1 MFILSLIPDFMSI
14 APVILRGLI
23 FCTILVLA
31 LNARTQVTESSPIR
45 LKNGL
50 PAKSLVLRSIDP
62 LDPTLRASIAG
73 GKTWAIIQFKELPGA
88 RKQAELRRQGIELY
102 DYIPENS
109 FLAGIRGSFSAS
121 DLGAKGI
128 QALVPMNRSLKSG
141 IYGLDANNRRDVS
154 AAPSRNYHLKLI
166 PGADSTEGRNLLE
179 NSISTFGADGQVI
192 KFLTPDLAECRLT
205 GRVLNHLLDQSF
217 LLYVMEA
224 PALGILNSEATD
236 IQQSDQLHT
245 GFEGMPAISGKGVVL
260 GIGDNGRI
268 YHIDHRYNE
277 EGQSYNGASH
287 ATHVAGTM
295 GGAGILD
302 PAMKGN
308 AWQSTLIVDYFNTII
323 DRSPEYY
330 QKGMVVTNNSYGA
343 GSQCLPYSG
352 LYTGYCV
359 QGDQQ
364 LLDLPNLVHVFAAGN
379 EGGLKC
385 GDFPTGFRTIDN
397 AFQAAKNVITVGA
410 TNKDANL
417 FRWSKGPTLDG
428 RLKPEIT
435 AIGDGTRSTAT
446 NNTYAIDYGTSM
458 SAPQVTG
465 VLGLLYERY
474 RQLNGNVDPP
484 GDLMKAIVCNTATDI
499 GNKGVDFT
507 NGFGFLNARKAIE
520 VVNAKTYLSGT
531 IDNGGETRFEINLP
545 AQVKDLKIMLYWHDK
560 PSSLYTF
567 KNLVNDLDISVIS
580 PEGLEVFPMILDTSA
595 AGVNAPAIAGK
606 DHINNIEQVVV
617 ENAAPG
623 IYTILVKGFKVPAG
637 PQSFRIVYNWEE
649 TGLRLLQPAGG
660 EKWKPAQQKGIIW
673 AGNAPASSITASF
686 SADGGLSWTDINSG
700 SAHANRKDWTVPSI
714 STTNARI
721 RLRNNITGEEIIS
734 DAFTILPDYNFSLT
748 STCASTITARWKPA
762 PGIDS
767 VQVLQ
772 YDDGG
777 YKVVATTADTF
788 FVITGLKSGPNYW
801 ITLQPL
807 LNGIP
812 GERSLAKLIK
822 TPATVCPPAGL
833 SGDLAI
839 TSVLNPSVQR
849 FATST
854 DRNGIDTVIIHL
866 RNMGNSSISDTV
878 FLSVN
883 QDGNLLGSDTL
894 IRNFNP
900 GEVFSWKTAIILQAE
915 IGEEKQLEY
924 NIRSIND
931 PEPTNNTLANLWRYL
946 PNEPVILPLSLDFS
960 GLKDS
965 TYLKPGIIGIFGAP
979 QIDYST
985 SSAIIKLHSRATGIP
1000 FTASSKVHN
1009 QEMELT
1015 STFNMAAYQLSDDI
1029 RLTLDIPESGKM
1041 RLQLSVRGSDT
1052 SAWLVLPQ
1060 TDPVTYV
1067 NSLEHMNI
1075 TRVLEKGSQ
1084 QFSSSFQLRLRI
1096 TKTNYEDSLQLLR
1109 SIQLFKANADM
1120 ALIDLYYIKNKV
1132 TDGDSLRFRVSALNL
1147 RSVGTGTFIIGVI
1160 SPDGKRQSS
1169 SFGSI
1174 AANDTARAEFTV
1186 SVKDW
1191 PSAVS
1196 GVYAFVTAVGDINQQ
1211 DDTLFAPLAYAKLMN
1226 QFPYLQGFENG
1237 KQGWGSTYMYD
1248 LAENLQETVQPFKA
1262 ANGNGFWGT
1271 RRLENSSGVAFV
1283 VASGYLVSPLFDLR
1297 QLRAPHLSMSVN
1309 KQLCDGKDS
1318 VFLEFSAD
1326 TGRTWQRYIAP
1337 VQQSTN
1343 WYTAQQQAWK
1353 DCGNDYWQVV
1363 SMALPTGWAI
1373 LQFRILSLERSDLST
1388 ATPIVPGGLLLDE
1401 VHIFDLD
1408 HPVDAG
1414 LTNFSFEGRSKPLQW
1429 TPVLRNGVIL
1439 SAAQSAEGEQAF
1451 RFNYHAAGEGDL
1463 FQGNPVL
1470 KQRWVFSGSN
1480 NTTPGKIRLFITDD
1494 AVRQWLDENPCDTC
1508 AIKRSAYDLSVF
1520 RYTGPPSTLNERT
1533 SDNLPGFETV
1543 WTADQFELIPYEK
1556 GYYAEIPSGVYG
1568 EFYFGINNT
1577 LSTVVLQATGRQEPI
1592 SSLLQWDAT
1601 ANPGILRFE
1610 IERANGTG
1618 SSSGFQT
1625 ITTIQTQPNGNYS
1638 FTDAGVISPG
1648 SYQYRLKIVFE
1659 NGQVRYSNISSVNF
1673 GEGMRLRVYPNPS
1686 PAAEMLLLVEN
1697 LVGETL
1703 HMALVDVAG
1712 RTIWR
1717 RKLDIAA
1724 SVQVVPLHQAG
1735 AQLAPGIYYLRAQNG
1750 KEIKTIRLVISGN

>member
-1 MFILSLIPDFMSI
+1 MRI
-14 APVILRGLI
+14 APVIFRGLI

-45 LKNGL
+45 LKSSL
-50 PAKSLVLRSIDP
+50 PAKSLVLRPIDP
-62 LDPTLRASIAG
+62 LDPTLHASIAG
-73 GKTWAIIQFKELPGA
+73 GKIWAIIQFKELPGTS
-88 RKQAELRRQGIELY
+88 QQTELRRQGIELY

-121 DLGAKGI
+121 DLSTKGI

-141 IYGLDANNRRDVS
+141 IYGLDANNRSIVS

-166 PGADSTEGRNLLE
+166 PGHDSTAGRKLLE
-179 NSISTFGADGQVI
+179 NSLSTFGADAEI
-192 KFLTPDLAECRLT
+192 LKFLTPDIVECTLT

-236 IQQSDQLHT
+236 IHQTDQLHT
-245 GFEGMPAISGKGVVL
+245 GFEGMPALSGKGVVM

-277 EGQSYNGASH
+277 EGQSYNGAFH
-287 ATHVAGTM
+287 ATHVAGAM
-295 GGAGILD
+295 AGAGILD
-302 PAMKGN
+302 PSMKGN
-308 AWQSTLIVDYFNTII
+308 AWESTLIIDYFNTII

-330 QKGMVVTNNSYGA
+330 KKGMVITNNSYGA

-364 LLDLPNLVHVFAAGN
+364 LLDLPNLAHVFAAGN
-379 EGGLKC
+379 NGGLKC
-385 GDFPTGFRTIDN
+385 GDFPAGFRSIDN

-428 RLKPEIT
+428 RLKPEVI
-435 AIGDGTRSTAT
+435 AIGDGTRSTAN

-520 VVNAKTYLSGT
+520 VVNAKTYLTGSV
-531 IDNGGETRFEINLP
+531 DNGGETRFEINLP
-545 AQVKDLKIMLYWHDK
+545 EQVKDLKIMLYWHDK

-567 KNLVNDLDISVIS
+567 KNLVNDLDISVVS
-580 PEGLEVFPMILDTSA
+580 PTGAVLDPMILDTSA

-606 DHINNIEQVVV
+606 DHSNNIEQVVV
-617 ENAAPG
+617 ENAVPG
-623 IYTILVKGFKVPAG
+623 AYTILVKGFKVPAG
-637 PQSFRIVYNWEE
+637 PQSFRIVYNWEK
-649 TGLRLLQPAGG
+649 TALRLLQPAGG

-673 AGNAPASSITASF
+673 SAGNTPGSSIATSF
-686 SADGGLSWTDINSG
+686 SADGGLSWTDINIR
-700 SAHANRKDWTVPSI
+700 SAHPNRKDWTVPSI
-714 STTNARI
+714 STSNARI
-721 RLRNNITGEEIIS
+721 RIRNNISGEEIIS
-734 DAFTILPDYNFSLT
+734 NAFTILPDYNFSLT
-748 STCASTITARWKPA
+748 STCASTISARWKPA

-772 YDDGG
+772 YEDGA
-777 YKVVATTADTF
+777 YKVVATTTDTF
-788 FVITGLKSGPNYW
+788 FVITGLRSGPNYW

-807 LNGIP
+807 LNGFP
-812 GERSLAKLIK
+812 GERSPAKLIK
-822 TPATVCPPAGL
+822 TPATLCPPSGAA
-833 SGDLAI
+833 GDLAI
-839 TSVLNPSVQR
+839 TTVLNPSIQR

-854 DRNGIDTVIIHL
+854 DRNGIDTVIIQL
-866 RNMGNSSISDTV
+866 RNMGNSSIADTV
-878 FLSVN
+878 FLSVY
-883 QDGNLLGSDTL
+883 QDKNLLGSDTL
-894 IRNFNP
+894 IRNLTP
-900 GEVFSWKTAIILQAE
+900 GEAFLWKSAIILKAE
-915 IGEEKQLEY
+915 PGEEKQLEF
-924 NIRSIND
+924 NIRSFND
-931 PEPTNNTLANLWRYL
+931 PEPSNNTLANLWRYL
-946 PNEPVILPLSLDFS
+946 PNEPVTLPLSLDFG

-965 TYLKPGIIGIFGAP
+965 TYLKPGIIGIIGAP
-979 QIDYST
+979 QTDYT
-985 SSAIIKLHSRATGIP
+985 TPSAIIKLHSNSTGIP

-1009 QEMELT
+1009 QEMVLT
-1015 STFNMAAYQLSDDI
+1015 STFNMAAFQLADDI
-1029 RLTLDIPESGKM
+1029 RLSLDIPEPVNLK
-1041 RLQLSVRGSDT
+1041 LELAVRGSDT
-1052 SAWLVLPQ
+1052 SAWLILPQ

-1067 NSLEHMNI
+1067 NSLDHINI
-1075 TRVLEKGSQ
+1075 TRVLGKGSQ
-1084 QFSSSFQLRLRI
+1084 QFSSSFQLRLKI
-1096 TKTNYEDSLQLLR
+1096 TKTNYDDSLPLLR
-1109 SIQLFKANADM
+1109 SIRLFKANADM

-1132 TDGDSLRFRVSALNL
+1132 TDGDNLRFRVSALNL
-1147 RSVGTGTFIIGVI
+1147 RSVVTGGFTIGLI
-1160 SPDGKRQSS
+1160 SPDGKRQTI
-1169 SFGSI
+1169 SFNSI
-1174 AANDTARAEFTV
+1174 AANDTAHAEFTV
-1186 SVKDW
+1186 PVKDW

-1196 GVYAFVTAVGDINQQ
+1196 GVYAFVTAMGDINQQ

-1226 QFPYLQGFENG
+1226 QFPYLQGFEND
-1237 KQGWGSTYMYD
+1237 KQGWGSTFIYD
-1248 LAENLQETVQPFKA
+1248 LAENLQETVKPFKA

-1271 RRLENSSGVAFV
+1271 RRLENSSGVHFV

-1318 VFLEFSAD
+1318 VLLEFSAD

-1343 WYTAQQQAWK
+1343 WYTEQQQAWK

-1363 SMALPTGWAI
+1363 SMALPKGWAT
-1373 LQFRILSLERSDLST
+1373 LQFRVLSLERSDLST

-1401 VHIFDLD
+1401 VHIFDLEY
-1408 HPVDAG
+1408 PVDAG
-1414 LTNFSFEGRSKPLQW
+1414 LTHFSFEGRSKTQQW
-1429 TPVLRNGVIL
+1429 TPVIRNGALL
-1439 SAAQSAEGEQAF
+1439 SAAKSSEGEQPF
-1451 RFNYHAAGEGDL
+1451 RFNYYSAGEENL

-1480 NTTPGKIRLFITDD
+1480 NTTPGKIRLFLTDD
-1494 AVRQWLDENPCDTC
+1494 AVRQWLAENPCDTC
-1508 AIKRSAYDLSVF
+1508 AIKRSAYDLAVF
-1520 RYTGPPSTLNERT
+1520 RYTGPPSTLNEKT
-1533 SDNLPGFETV
+1533 SDNLPGFESV
-1543 WTADQFELIPYEK
+1543 WMADQFELIPYEK

-1577 LSTVVLQATGRQEPI
+1577 LSTVVLQATERQEPT
-1592 SSLLQWDAT
+1592 SALLQWDAT

-1610 IERANGTG
+1610 VERANGTG

-1625 ITTIQTQPNGNYS
+1625 ITIIQTQPNGNYT

-1648 SYQYRLKIVFE
+1648 SYQYRLKIIYE

-1686 PAAEMLLLVEN
+1686 PVAEMLLLVEN
-1697 LVGETL
+1697 LAGKTL
-1703 HMALVDVAG
+1703 QMALVDVTG
-1712 RTIWR
+1712 RVIWR
-1717 RKLDIAA
+1717 RKVDIAA
-1724 SVQVVPLHQAG
+1724 SVQVIPLYQAG
-1735 AQLAPGIYYLRAQNG
+1735 PQLAPGIYYLRAQNG
-1750 KEIKTIRLVISGN
+1750 KEIKTMRLVISGN